1 MKNKKAATPHLIP
14 GTNILKNK
22 KGIDNRPELDF
33 FERTRTAA
41 RMVDLPEGN
50 LSTVHLKKIHAHL
63 LQDVYEWAGK
73 FRDIPTERGKSVF
86 CRPEF
91 IAQEAD
97 KITKW
102 VDIPKFKKLD
112 KEGFSKALGEIVGE
126 LNVVHPFLDGNGR
139 TIRAYA
145 QKISE
150 KSGYELDITNIRG
163 DRWNGASIEA
173 YHSNSKGLAMILNEN
188 LKPLPLVK
196 KLSAVE
202 TLKLKREK
210 QALTKSRGRK

>member
-1 MKNKKAATPHLIP
+1 MENKKVATPHLIP

-22 KGIDNRPELDF
+22 EGIDNRAKLNQ
-33 FERTRTAA
+33 FERLVSSA
-41 RMVDLPEGN
+41 RMVDLPDGN
-50 LSTVHLKKIHAHL
+50 LSTDHLKKIHKHL
-63 LQDVYEWAGK
+63 LQDVYQWAGK

-91 IAQEAD
+91 IAQEAN
-97 KITKW
+97 KITKT

-112 KEGFSKALGEIVGE
+112 KEGFSKELGEIVGE

-150 KSGYELDITNIRG
+150 KAGYELDITNIRG
-163 DRWNGASIEA
+163 DKWNEASIRA
-173 YHSNSKGLAMILNEN
+173 YNVDSKGLAGILKEN
-188 LKPLPLVK
+188 LKPLPQVK

-202 TLKLKREK
+202 TLKAKRVKE
-210 QALTKSRGRK
+210 ALTKSRGRK